1 MNTRESHIKDSIQ
14 IIEKLFHC
22 HICMHGYTGNMKFIT
37 PYHLNPVCTM
47 LKKKYPPFIQD
58 CFHFE
63 STTIRSFLLEGNDS
77 IVKICPAGLL
87 EVAVPVVVNGWT
99 DGVLFAGPFLP
110 DDSPG
115 ENRVVAKPYS
125 GIREDFRLP
134 KLKENQIGHLSGL
147 CRLLADAIA
156 HELEH
161 APTVAGEFPEHV
173 RHYIQHHFHLNIGL
187 DDLAAY
193 LKLSPSRLSV
203 KLKEELKSDFRTLV
217 NLERMNAAEKLLRN
231 SIFSNSEIASRC
243 GFTEDKYFYRI
254 FKKLKGMTPR
264 EYRKK
269 NGAGRISS

>member
-1 MNTRESHIKDSIQ
+1 MNLRESHIRDSIQ

-22 HICMHGYTGNMKFIT
+22 HLCMHGYTGNMKFII

-63 STTIRSFLLEGNDS
+63 ATTVRSILLEGVDS
-77 IVKICPAGLL
+77 VVKVCPAGLL

-110 DDSPG
+110 DDSSM
-115 ENRVVAKPYS
+115 ENRVVAKPYA
-125 GIREDFRLP
+125 GIQEAFCLP
-134 KLKENQIGHLSGL
+134 KLKKNQIGYLSGL
-147 CRLLADAIA
+147 CRLLADSIA
-156 HELEH
+156 RELEH

-173 RHYIQHHFHLNIGL
+173 RHYIQHHYHLNIGL

-193 LKLSPSRLSV
+193 LKISPSRLSV
-203 KLKEELKSDFRTLV
+203 KLKDELKSDFRTLV
-217 NLERMNAAEKLLRN
+217 NLERMNAAEKMLKN

-243 GFTEDKYFYRI
+243 GFTDDKYFYRV
-254 FKKLKGMTPR
+254 FKKFKRITPR
-264 EYRKK
+264 EYRKSGTVR
-269 NGAGRISS
+269 NLS